1 MEVECLN
8 EKECIIQCYH
18 LIVVSVNGVQMHE
31 YFPVLNILGNWT
43 YLGQLNY
50 CADGSAPPEHVTD
63 MTINPCSIDDP
74 FGTNF
79 TVPAQQFN
87 VATLP
92 ISANETLHMYY
103 GERFRSS
110 KDGLKAH
117 DFQAW
122 IPIRFIDACVQP
134 MLFLENFTLNIDV
147 EFET

>member
-1 MEVECLN
+1 MTEVECLN
-8 EKECIIQCYH
+8 EKEFIF
-18 LIVVSVNGVQMHE
+18 SSTE
-31 YFPVLNILGNWT
+31 ILGNWT

-92 ISANETLHMYY
+92 ISSNETLHMYY

-122 IPIRFIDACVQP
+122 IPIRFIDVCIQP
-134 MLFLENFTLNIDV
+134 MQFLDNFTLNIDMDYK
-147 EFET
+147 T